1 MPAIWPN
8 DLNPHR
14 DTGRSQRGQNKGVWG
29 TEVPQRG
36 PGAEHPVGVWRQS
49 PQKPETYFGKKTIA
63 NIVSRDHCINI
74 ELAILAEWIKIVSTV
89 STFSLFSASSCN
101 AHGRWNLPCPP
112 RKPATNHNRSLAV
125 DREHCY
131 SPENDDITITA
142 ANIINKYSF
151 LHDTVKHSVSNGITV
166 KRNDVTHC
174 TTVTRKKHQ
183 LWNQLVSC

>member
-1 MPAIWPN
+1 
-8 DLNPHR
+8 LKKKL
-14 DTGRSQRGQNKGVWG
+14 SQ
-29 TEVPQRG
+29 TSSH
-36 PGAEHPVGVWRQS
+36 A
-49 PQKPETYFGKKTIA
+49 TTA
-63 NIVSRDHCINI
+63 LI
-74 ELAILAEWIKIVSTV
+74 ELAILAEWTKLVSTL

-101 AHGRWNLPCPP
+101 AHGQWNLPCPP

-131 SPENDDITITA
+131 SPENDDITLTA
-142 ANIINKYSF
+142 ANITNKYSF

-166 KRNDVTHC
+166 KRNHVTHC